1 MARQRMELQSQLAE
15 HVTPVLNSSIPV
27 LSFFVRF
34 KYRMIDIEE
43 SLLDQESVY
52 MLGIIQSKWVCLER
66 LIICVYYVRINFL
79 SELSHK

>member
-1 MARQRMELQSQLAE
+1 MARKRMELRSQLAD
-15 HVTPVLNSSIPV
+15 HVTPVLNAGISV

-34 KYRMIDIEE
+34 KDRMIDIEE

-52 MLGIIQSKWVCLER
+52 MLGIIQSKWVCLKR
-66 LIICVYYVRINFL
+66 LIICVYYIRINFL